1 MQCSR
6 EWGYCPV
13 KSERKVRDNEH
24 PLPGSEGEAFP
35 ASGVHEGTR
44 KTAHFAD
51 FFLPPLSTCGRSS
64 GTSIADSLMQEDHTL
79 ESFGVPNNVRLQV
92 KWQLH
97 SWTYWGHLM
106 LEVKIILPF
115 LLWQISGDTLG
126 GVFCHNIYFFLIS
139 LQVIHSLKSI
149 HPFQSCI
156 TGIFAVEE
164 NPVLSLL
171 KVSSC
176 HCWGGEVLQIHVRCS
191 QRAQA
196 SSRSQFNSRFPERTQ
211 KGLLS
216 HREAASK
223 GSPHPLQCSSFSVWL
238 MCYRRASLDHKW
250 DA

>member
-1 MQCSR
+1 MWKEQWHFHCRLSHARRPHTRKLWGTKQCKTAGKMTTSLL
-6 EWGYCPV
+6 
-13 KSERKVRDNEH
+13 N
-24 PLPGSEGEAFP
+24 LPG
-35 ASGVHEGTR
+35 T
-44 KTAHFAD
+44 
-51 FFLPPLSTCGRSS
+51 
-64 GTSIADSLMQEDHTL
+64 
-79 ESFGVPNNVRLQV
+79 
-92 KWQLH
+92 
-97 SWTYWGHLM
+97 LM
-106 LEVKIILPF
+106 LEVKILLLFSSGKYLVIL
-115 LLWQISGDTLG
+115 W
-126 GVFCHNIYFFLIS
+126 GVFFATIYIYFLIS

-176 HCWGGEVLQIHVRCS
+176 HCWGGEVLQSHVRCS

-216 HREAASK
+216 HRESASK

-250 DA
+250 DV